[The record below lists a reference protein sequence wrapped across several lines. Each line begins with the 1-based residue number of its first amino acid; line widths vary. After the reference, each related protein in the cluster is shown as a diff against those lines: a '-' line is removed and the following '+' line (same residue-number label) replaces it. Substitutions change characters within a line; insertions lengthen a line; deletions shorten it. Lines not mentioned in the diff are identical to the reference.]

1 MPDGREDIS
10 TKPHQPV
17 AFMLGRADGGAPIP
31 ADMRVIA
38 NRRLP
43 VNGAPER

>member
-17 AFMLGRADGGAPIP
+17 VFMLGRADGGAPIP
-31 ADMRVIA
+31 ADMDG
-38 NRRLP
+38 
-43 VNGAPER
+43 VNVSHVGDNAAT